1 MNPIRAVQ
9 TNDVVP
15 LLLSSQRSNL
25 RDLRMKDNFNNTF
38 LSKCPSEPLL
48 RKGIATKLTKRC
60 ESIVRYLINQNV
72 RQS

>member
-1 MNPIRAVQ
+1 MNPIWAVQ

-38 LSKCPSEPLL
+38 LFKMSFLTIAGSEL
-48 RKGIATKLTKRC
+48 
-60 ESIVRYLINQNV
+60 
-72 RQS
+72 